1 MQTLTIWS
9 VEMLLFILQF
19 NIIILKKS
27 VFISSAC
34 CRAACRFVD
43 HRRCSW
49 AFVGPQ
55 SYRHLS
61 TLNRITTRLWQGAR
75 ILDSASVGVRL
86 STERRL
92 GRWSIKRLLTLTPS
106 FSYTAARFCRM
117 IVSINACF
125 HRISREWVRVRV
137 SGIAVTLSQRV
148 QEIILPP
155 HVTGIIT
162 KQITVKT
169 KSYARACVRNVWI
182 RGSKFFMPLGSI

>member
-1 MQTLTIWS
+1 MVCRNVVIYITIW
-9 VEMLLFILQF
+9 QYY
-19 NIIILKKS
+19 LKKS
-27 VFISSAC
+27 VFISSAR

-61 TLNRITTRLWQGAR
+61 TLNRITTCLWQGAR

-106 FSYTAARFCRM
+106 FSYTAVRFCRM

-125 HRISREWVRVRV
+125 HRVSREWVSYAFESVESRW
-137 SGIAVTLSQRV
+137 TLSQRV
-148 QEIILPP
+148 QEIILSS
-155 HVTGIIT
+155 HTTGIIT

-169 KSYARACVRNVWI
+169 NLYARACVRNVWI
-182 RGSKFFMPLGSI
+182 RGSKFFMLLGSV